1 MTRDS
6 DNQRLLCALEAMD
19 QANAQDPRHSLDAQ
33 GQAHPTELLY
43 ARRMSDELAA
53 FCPQAS
59 EALQLAAR
67 AQHIERWRIPRQDYP
82 MDRAGY
88 LAWRTALK
96 AMHAQRAGEI
106 LAQAGYESPMIDK
119 VGALLRKEQMKR
131 DPECQTLGDVVCLVF
146 LRYYLD
152 EFAQGKSEDKLI
164 DILQKTWRKMSSA
177 GHAAALAL
185 PFTAEQQALLHK
197 ALG

>member
-19 QANAQDPRHSLDAQ
+19 AANAQDPRQSQDAQ
-33 GQAHPTELLY
+33 GQSHPTELLY
-43 ARRMSDELAA
+43 AKRMSDELAA
-53 FCPQAS
+53 FCPHAS

-96 AMHAQRAGEI
+96 ALHAQRAGDI
-106 LAQAGYESPMIDK
+106 LAQAGYETQMIER

-131 DPECQTLGDVVCLVF
+131 DPESQTLEDVVCLVF

-164 DILQKTWRKMSSA
+164 DILQKTWRKMSDT
-177 GHAAALAL
+177 GHAAALKL
-185 PFTAEQQALLHK
+185 PFTADQQVLLHK